1 MITILQDRP
10 HVLDNIIRHIYNP
23 SVGEL
28 FLMMMTTEKSDSNEE
43 DWVEVRGRAMDRLVA
58 VVGKE
63 VLPQEERVQ
72 GVADVVRELV
82 QKGRDGARVAALLEG
97 IITVDTV
104 RIVSQRIQNNIKD
117 QGVVA
122 EALGLYEAML
132 EYYKVV
138 EPSKMFVMYGQPE
151 APPPVIPPAV
161 LESLTKTLKEL
172 FPKIVYNIPT
182 TISPSLMALSSVIS
196 FFCSLFPS

>member
-1 MITILQDRP
+1 M
-10 HVLDNIIRHIYNP
+10 LDNIIRHIYNP

>member
-1 MITILQDRP
+1 
-10 HVLDNIIRHIYNP
+10 
-23 SVGEL
+23 
-28 FLMMMTTEKSDSNEE
+28 MMMTTEKSDSNEE